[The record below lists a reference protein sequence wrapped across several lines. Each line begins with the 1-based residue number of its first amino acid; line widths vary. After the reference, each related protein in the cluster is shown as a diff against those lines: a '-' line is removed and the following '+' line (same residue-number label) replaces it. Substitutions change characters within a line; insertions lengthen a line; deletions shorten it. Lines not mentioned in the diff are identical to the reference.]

1 MNTELIKTVL
11 DFIAR
16 SLYPAMAAVL
26 LYAVYPKVQEVDVRG
41 LSNRLHSAKLG
52 DSEFTFGDAEK
63 VGAETAP
70 LNRKLAELERQIQGL
85 QTGLQTGLPAAAVS
99 KATPGA
105 ASPDEARVAEKAAEK
120 AAAKDKLWKANGA
133 YTTLVFHSS
142 SSREPAAKLTQALLS
157 AGFTASDTETDFGE
171 LQKVQPKEGTA
182 YITYN
187 QAGAQVLDD
196 IRAKVQAMGL
206 VKEVNVNP
214 RAISL
219 KRGDVQVLV
228 F

>member
-11 DFIAR
+11 DFVNR
-16 SLYPAMAAVL
+16 SLYPALAAVL
-26 LYAVYPKVQEVDVRG
+26 LYAIYPKVQAVDVAALTG
-41 LSNRLHSAKLG
+41 RLQSAKIG
-52 DSEFTFGDAEK
+52 DTEFTFSDAEK

-85 QTGLQTGLPAAAVS
+85 RTTQPQAV
-99 KATPGA
+99 APQPT
-105 ASPDEARVAEKAAEK
+105 E
-120 AAAKDKLWKANGA
+120 KDKLWKANGA

-142 SSREPAAKLTQALLS
+142 SSREPATKLTQALLS
-157 AGFTASDTETDFGE
+157 AGFTASDTETDFSE
-171 LQKVQPKEGTA
+171 LQKVQPKPGTA
-182 YITYN
+182 YITYTE
-187 QAGAQVLDD
+187 AGAQVLDD
-196 IRAKVQAMGL
+196 IRAKVQALG
-206 VKEVNVNP
+206 VVTEVNVNP

>member
-1 MNTELIKTVL
+1 MLGMPGGI
-11 DFIAR
+11 
-16 SLYPAMAAVL
+16 SPY
-26 LYAVYPKVQEVDVRG
+26 VRG
-41 LSNRLHSAKLG
+41 TQLVADKYIASKLG
-52 DSEFTFGDAEK
+52 FAPGFIEK
-63 VGAETAP
+63 
-70 LNRKLAELERQIQGL
+70 L
-85 QTGLQTGLPAAAVS
+85 
-99 KATPGA
+99 
-105 ASPDEARVAEKAAEK
+105 AAEK

-142 SSREPAAKLTQALLS
+142 SSREPAAKLTQALLN

>member
-11 DFIAR
+11 DFVAR

-26 LYAVYPKVQEVDVRG
+26 LYAIYPKVQEVDVRG
-41 LSNRLHSAKLG
+41 LTNRLQSAKLG

-85 QTGLQTGLPAAAVS
+85 QTNLPAAAMP

-105 ASPDEARVAEKAAEK
+105 TSPDEARVAEK

-133 YTTLVFHSS
+133 YTTLVFHSA
-142 SSREPAAKLTQALLS
+142 SSREPAGKLTQALLN

-171 LQKVQPKEGTA
+171 LQKVQPKPGTA
-182 YITYN
+182 FITYN

-196 IRAKVQAMGL
+196 IRAKVQALGV